1 MDMLVIGRCKGESII
16 INDEITISLISS
28 NKSRAVIGIDA
39 PNSVTIFRKEVYKK
53 NLTDSSEK
61 NNSKNHIQG
70 ES

>member
-1 MDMLVIGRCKGESII
+1 MLVIGRCKGESII